1 MFQRFKSYPDI
12 TELWRRAS
20 PASILLSALDLSPY
34 TKMIAEDKQEG
45 RIKFFLAGYTPQF
58 RESLYLAYV
67 DSALTPAPLYYF
79 GRCAYVSFDSYG
91 ERPNSGYFAA
101 KMIEIEGLIAEM
113 NKYRGRRR
121 KW

>member
-1 MFQRFKSYPDI
+1 MFQQYKDYPDI

-34 TKMIAEDKQEG
+34 TAMIAEDRQKYE
-45 RIKFFLAGYTPQF
+45 IKFFLAGYSQQF

-67 DSALTPAPLYYF
+67 DSALTPAPLYCF
-79 GRCAYVSFDSYG
+79 GRCAYVSFDRYE
-91 ERPNSGYFAA
+91 ERPNSEYFGERT
-101 KMIEIEGLIAEM
+101 IEIEGRFM
-113 NKYRGRRR
+113 NEKLFGRAR